1 MKRIALAIAGSVI
14 GFSAFAAPY
23 GAMQPKPVDFNN
35 GEMATYPTPVQGY
48 DAPRPVPVAAVGP
61 VSEPDTE
68 LAAYPLVPSANGTV
82 MLSDHGINKGDT
94 RLSYRNDGSV
104 QRW

>member
-1 MKRIALAIAGSVI
+1 MKRIAFAIAGSLI

-23 GAMQPKPVDFNN
+23 GAFQPKPVDFNN
-35 GEMATYPTPVQGY
+35 GEIATYPTPVQGY

-61 VSEPDTE
+61 VTEPDTE
-68 LAAYPLVPSANGTV
+68 LAAYPLTPTAGGMV
-82 MLSDHGINKGDT
+82 MLSDHGINKGDV
-94 RLSYRNDGSV
+94 RMSYNTTGNT